1 MSLRGLQSVVG
12 IALAGVLLGAVVL
25 LANAT
30 LQGYRL
36 DLTADGLYSISDETQ
51 QILDGIEEPIT
62 LTFYFS
68 YDEAEGVPYVREYAR
83 RVHELLESYA
93 ARSGGNIRVRQVDPR
108 PLSEARDR
116 VEDLELDAIP
126 AGDGKEIYL
135 GLIGTNQ
142 FDDVELIEFFEPERE
157 QFLEYDLSRLIW
169 ALKNPDPP
177 RVGLLSRLPM
187 TEGVDPGT
195 GRQYPNWAV
204 MDRVEELAEIETLS
218 GAEDIDHELDMLLIA
233 HPHTYDDATQYAIDQ
248 YLLAGGRILML
259 ADPIA
264 ESQSGERE
272 QNGGTEMHV
281 SSSDPGVLLAGW
293 GIELD
298 LEQALADPRS
308 GMVVSGPDGGRDVH
322 PGLMRIERDALA
334 DDDPITT
341 LLDQVIVGSPG
352 SIGVA
357 DDGPEMKA
365 LMQTSST
372 AAPVAVNRFVGYDS
386 PWEITR
392 GYRPDGNRHVVGARF
407 SGTFASAYA
416 DGPPDDVGEQGGT
429 HRADGSG
436 ELVLLAD
443 TDLLRDELWIQN
455 RPGERGGSV
464 RTAFA
469 GNGDLI
475 ANAVENL
482 SGGELLGGI
491 RARGTSARP
500 FTRVRELEREA
511 AERYRDTQRELESE
525 LEEIEQTV
533 RSLRAGDSDDASGT
547 ILSTEQRRDLEQ
559 ARERRN
565 EIRRELRR
573 VEEQLDAEIDALG
586 TRLKLLNIVAMPLVI
601 ALGALLVFGSRRRRQ
616 RTQRA
621 AA

>member
-12 IALAGVLLGAVVL
+12 IALAGVLFGAVVL

-51 QILDGIEEPIT
+51 EILDGIDEPIT

-68 YDEAEGVPYVREYAR
+68 YEEAEGVPYVREYAR
-83 RVHELLESYA
+83 RVHELLQSYA
-93 ARSGGNIRVRQVDPR
+93 ARSGGNITVRQVDPQ

-116 VEDLELDAIP
+116 AEDLELEAMP

-135 GLIGTNQ
+135 GLVGTNQ
-142 FDDVELIEFFEPERE
+142 FDDVEVIDFFEPERE
-157 QFLEYDLSRLIW
+157 QFLEYDLSRLVW
-169 ALKNPDPP
+169 SLKNPDPP

-204 MDRVEELAEIETLS
+204 MDRIEDFAEVETLAD
-218 GAEDIDHELDMLLIA
+218 AEDIDDDLDMLLIA
-233 HPHTYDDATQYAIDQ
+233 HPHTYDDATLYAIDQ

-259 ADPIA
+259 ADPVA
-264 ESQSGERE
+264 DSQSGERE
-272 QNGGTEMHV
+272 QDGDTEMHV
-281 SSSDPGVLLAGW
+281 SSSDPGDLLAGW

-298 LEQALADPRS
+298 LEHALADPRS
-308 GMVVSGPDGGRDVH
+308 GMVVSGPEGGRDVH
-322 PGLMRIERDALA
+322 PGLMRIEGGALA

-341 LLDQVIVGSPG
+341 LLDQVVVGSPG

-357 DDGPEMKA
+357 DDGPEMKT
-365 LMQTSST
+365 LLETSST
-372 AAPVAVNRFVGYDS
+372 AAPVAVSHFVGYDS

-392 GYRPDGNRHVVGARF
+392 GYRPDGDRHVVGARF
-407 SGTFASAYA
+407 SGTFSSAYA
-416 DGPPDDVGEQGGT
+416 DGPPADGMSGE
-429 HRADGSG
+429 HREDGSG
-436 ELVLLAD
+436 ELVLIAD
-443 TDLLRDELWIQN
+443 SDFLRDELWIQN
-455 RPGERGGSV
+455 RRGEGGGSV

-469 GNGDLI
+469 GNGDLV

-491 RARGTSARP
+491 RAQGTSARP

-525 LEEIEQTV
+525 LEDIEETV
-533 RSLRAGDSDDASGT
+533 RSLRAGEVDEGAAGT
-547 ILSTEQRRDLEQ
+547 ILSAEQRSELEQ

-586 TRLKLLNIVAMPLVI
+586 TRLKLLNIVAMPLLI
-601 ALGALLVFGSRRRRQ
+601 AVAALVTFGSRRRRQ
-616 RTQRA
+616 RTQRTGA
-621 AA
+621 